1 MKKVFALI
9 ITMVV
14 LFGSLGIGWAIQSKG
29 PVVHP
34 EPVAI
39 EFSQINTQR
48 GPVRIKGTAHYVARV
63 TQTSEAT
70 LFSDEKTI
78 VSYGLF
84 PKGDIRS
91 KEIRILV
98 RTEVPIPKNT
108 DFAYVAL
115 EGTLEEPTRITV
127 PFQMERVIGE
137 RSGYFF
143 SPDLL
148 VLQTWSQEIVPVD

>member
-1 MKKVFALI
+1 MKKGFVLVFAIGIFLLAI
-9 ITMVV
+9 ATAWLMRPSGLVV
-14 LFGSLGIGWAIQSKG
+14 DPN
-29 PVVHP
+29 PVP
-34 EPVAI
+34 I
-39 EFSQINTQR
+39 EFSEIATTR
-48 GPVRIKGTAHYVARV
+48 GAVRIKGTAHYVARV
-63 TQTSEAT
+63 MQTSEAT
-70 LFSDEKTI
+70 VFSDEKTV

-84 PKGDIRS
+84 PKGDITS
-91 KEIRILV
+91 KEIRVLV

-115 EGTLEEPTRITV
+115 EGTLEEPTRLTV

-148 VLQTWSQEIVPVD
+148 VLQAWSQEIVPVD

>member
-1 MKKVFALI
+1 MKKVFVLVVAL
-9 ITMVV
+9 VV
-14 LFGSLGIGWAIQSKG
+14 LFSSLAIVWSMQVSG

-34 EPVAI
+34 DPVNI
-39 EFSQINTQR
+39 EFSEMNDAR
-48 GPVRIKGTAHYVARV
+48 GPVRVKGTAHYVARV
-63 TQTSEAT
+63 KQTSPAT
-70 LFSDEKTI
+70 LFSDEKTV

-84 PKGDIRS
+84 EKGDITS
-91 KEIRILV
+91 KEIHILV

-115 EGTLEEPTRITV
+115 EGILEEPTRLTV

-148 VLQTWSQEIVPVD
+148 VLQAWNQEIIPVD